1 MSIEQLREAIPDY
14 AKDLKI
20 NLGNVLSGSSLPPL
34 ETYGAALASALV
46 AKQSAV
52 IRALSLEA
60 QQHLSATEIDAVASA
75 AAIMGMTNVWYK
87 LAGIHDDAEVKQIP
101 PRLRM
106 QVMVNHGGVPKR
118 SFEAFSLAASIVN
131 ACPVCITS
139 HTAVLR
145 QEGLSAQQIAD
156 IGRIA
161 AVVKA
166 VADTLAF
173 DQALLRPA
181 ALAA

>member
-1 MSIEQLREAIPDY
+1 
-14 AKDLKI
+14 
-20 NLGNVLSGSSLPPL
+20 
-34 ETYGAALASALV
+34 
-46 AKQSAV
+46 
-52 IRALSLEA
+52 
-60 QQHLSATEIDAVASA
+60 
-75 AAIMGMTNVWYK
+75 
-87 LAGIHDDAEVKQIP
+87 
-101 PRLRM
+101 M
-106 QVMVNHGGVPKR
+106 QVMANHGGVPKR

-145 QEGLSAQQIAD
+145 QEGFSAQQIAD

-173 DQALLRPA
+173 DQALVRPA

>member
-1 MSIEQLREAIPDY
+1 
-14 AKDLKI
+14 
-20 NLGNVLSGSSLPPL
+20 
-34 ETYGAALASALV
+34 
-46 AKQSAV
+46 
-52 IRALSLEA
+52 
-60 QQHLSATEIDAVASA
+60 
-75 AAIMGMTNVWYK
+75 
-87 LAGIHDDAEVKQIP
+87 
-101 PRLRM
+101 
-106 QVMVNHGGVPKR
+106 
-118 SFEAFSLAASIVN
+118 
-131 ACPVCITS
+131 VCITS

>member
-1 MSIEQLREAIPDY
+1 
-14 AKDLKI
+14 
-20 NLGNVLSGSSLPPL
+20 
-34 ETYGAALASALV
+34 
-46 AKQSAV
+46 
-52 IRALSLEA
+52 
-60 QQHLSATEIDAVASA
+60 
-75 AAIMGMTNVWYK
+75 MGKTNVWYK
-87 LAGIHDDAEVKQIP
+87 LAGIQEDAEVKQIP

-118 SFEAFSLAASIVN
+118 SFEVFSLAASIVN

>member
-46 AKQSAV
+46 AKQPTV

-87 LAGIHDDAEVKQIP
+87 LAGIQEDAEVKQIP

-118 SFEAFSLAASIVN
+118 SFEVFSLAASIVN

-173 DQALLRPA
+173 NQALVRPA

>member
-1 MSIEQLREAIPDY
+1 MSIEHIRERIPDY

-20 NLGNVLSGSSLPPL
+20 NLGNVISSSTLPPL
-34 ETYGAALASALV
+34 ETWGCLLAAALI
-46 AKQSAV
+46 AKQPDL
-52 IRALSLEA
+52 IRAVSLEA
-60 QQHLSATEIDAVASA
+60 AQHLSATEIDAVAGA
-75 AAIMGMTNVWYK
+75 ASIMGMTNVWYK
-87 LAGIHDDAEVKQIP
+87 LAGIHEDAEVKQVP

-106 QVMVNHGGVPKR
+106 QIMVNHGGVPKR

-139 HTAVLR
+139 HTATLR
-145 QEGLSAQQIAD
+145 QEGLSGQNIAD

-173 DQALLRPA
+173 DQALVRPA